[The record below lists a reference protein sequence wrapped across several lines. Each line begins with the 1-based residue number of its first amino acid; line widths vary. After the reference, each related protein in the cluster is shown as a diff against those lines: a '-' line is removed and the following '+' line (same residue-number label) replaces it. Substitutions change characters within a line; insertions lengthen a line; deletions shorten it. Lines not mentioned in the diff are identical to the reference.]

1 MNGENWLLNKDGLL
15 KFLNL
20 LRQNDTLIT
29 EAFHTVLVYDC
40 IRTWLYVYTAYIKDT
55 IYHVMHI
62 CIIYHLI
69 KMSTKNIRNIYCVLF
84 LK

>member
-29 EAFHTVLVYDC
+29 EAFHTVLVCDC
-40 IRTWLYVYTAYIKDT
+40 LY
-55 IYHVMHI
+55 MHMAI
-62 CIIYHLI
+62 CIHSIH
-69 KMSTKNIRNIYCVLF
+69 
-84 LK
+84 